1 MIVISTPLS
10 ISSSVRDIER
20 LLRESPP
27 FRAGRMSI
35 VRILRLELRLESH
48 ERIVPELIEPDP
60 NRREPFRIDVVDA
73 ACALRPVGDQSRL
86 LQDPEMLG
94 NRRPAD

>member
-27 FRAGRMSI
+27 FKAGKMSRPEYTACRDAE
-35 VRILRLELRLESH
+35 VR
-48 ERIVPELIEPDP
+48 PELLVPATGPI
-60 NRREPFRIDVVDA
+60 
-73 ACALRPVGDQSRL
+73 
-86 LQDPEMLG
+86 LQ
-94 NRRPAD
+94 

>member
-1 MIVISTPLS
+1 MIVMSTLLA

-35 VRILRLELRLESH
+35 LDPQWTLPGCQRIQEDVQPQRQEFPIRINGENGDLR
-48 ERIVPELIEPDP
+48 
-60 NRREPFRIDVVDA
+60 
-73 ACALRPVGDQSRL
+73 
-86 LQDPEMLG
+86 
-94 NRRPAD
+94 